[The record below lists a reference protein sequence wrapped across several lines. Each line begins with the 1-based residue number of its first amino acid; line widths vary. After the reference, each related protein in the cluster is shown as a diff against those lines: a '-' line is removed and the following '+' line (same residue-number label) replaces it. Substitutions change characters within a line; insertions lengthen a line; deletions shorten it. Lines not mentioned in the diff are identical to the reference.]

1 MGIHSFWIFDRHC
14 NCIYDREWTLL
25 SNSGSGTI
33 NSKQNDETAKLL
45 YGMVYSLR
53 TITQKLSHGSMKN
66 EIRTIATGKYLVHI
80 FCTASGLWFILLS
93 DFRQQSYSQVL
104 HYIYGHIYVKYVANN
119 LLSPIDFAENK
130 NETRGQGFRK
140 ITNRNF
146 IKSLEAFLAPMVA
159 K

>member
-14 NCIYDREWTLL
+14 NCIFDREWTLL

-80 FCTASGLWFILLS
+80 FAQHLAYGLYYYPIS
-93 DFRQQSYSQVL
+93 V
-104 HYIYGHIYVKYVANN
+104 NN
-119 LLSPIDFAENK
+119 LIRRFYITYMGIYMLNMSLIICCPH
-130 NETRGQGFRK
+130 RLCRK
-140 ITNRNF
+140 
-146 IKSLEAFLAPMVA
+146 
-159 K
+159 